1 MAKESSSTS
10 DAPLS
15 KDLAI
20 IVLFLCLFLP
30 VVSRSSS
37 SGSFFSSISF
47 VATSNR
53 FLRGWMD
60 RWSRWTR
67 SSNWRIL
74 DFFSS
79 FFGYLFFFF
88 FVNIGNM
95 RVLFF
100 CISFFLFSFFTST
113 HREIDVFSFFFFF
126 TRTRVCWF
134 VFATLLWLVSCMEF
148 TKDLNLLL
156 IKFTLIF
163 KKMGYFQYI
172 IFRIV

>member
-1 MAKESSSTS
+1 MHPCRRTW
-10 DAPLS
+10 
-15 KDLAI
+15 
-20 IVLFLCLFLP
+20 
-30 VVSRSSS
+30 RSSC
-37 SGSFFSSISF
+37 SFFVSSCLWFPGVLLLGASLVRLVLSPPRIVF
-47 VATSNR
+47 
-53 FLRGWMD
+53 FEDGWID
-60 RWSRWTR
+60 GVPR

-88 FVNIGNM
+88 VNIGNM

-100 CISFFLFSFFTST
+100 AFLFFFFLFLHLRIARSMF
-113 HREIDVFSFFFFF
+113 FSFFFFF

>member
-1 MAKESSSTS
+1 MHPCRRTW
-10 DAPLS
+10 
-15 KDLAI
+15 
-20 IVLFLCLFLP
+20 
-30 VVSRSSS
+30 RSSC
-37 SGSFFSSISF
+37 SFFVSSCLWFPGVLLLGASLVRLVLSPPRIVF
-47 VATSNR
+47 
-53 FLRGWMD
+53 FEDGWID
-60 RWSRWTR
+60 GVPR

-79 FFGYLFFFF
+79 SFFGYLFFF

-100 CISFFLFSFFTST
+100 CISFF
-113 HREIDVFSFFFFF
+113 FFFFYIYASRDRCF
-126 TRTRVCWF
+126 FLFFFFCTRTRVCWF
-134 VFATLLWLVSCMEF
+134 VFAALLWLVSCMEF

>member
-1 MAKESSSTS
+1 MHPCRRTW
-10 DAPLS
+10 
-15 KDLAI
+15 
-20 IVLFLCLFLP
+20 
-30 VVSRSSS
+30 RSSC
-37 SGSFFSSISF
+37 SFFVSSCLWFPGVLLLGASLVRLVLSPPRIVF
-47 VATSNR
+47 
-53 FLRGWMD
+53 FGDGWID
-60 RWSRWTR
+60 GVPR

-79 FFGYLFFFF
+79 SFFGYLFFFF
-88 FVNIGNM
+88 YKYREYAGA
-95 RVLFF
+95 FF

-113 HREIDVFSFFFFF
+113 HREIDVFSFFFFFF